1 MNGFRKIDDPDD
13 DVVVVSLTQVDGL
26 TTATVEEPIH
36 MSDDDVV
43 VPPLGDLPTLDV
55 PSALAAA
62 RDLAAQH
69 GVEIVIV
76 DPDDLWLPEWGTL
89 F

>member
-1 MNGFRKIDDPDD
+1 MNGFRKVDDAHD
-13 DVVVVSLTQVDGL
+13 DVVVVSLSQVDGL

-36 MSDDDVV
+36 MSGDDVV
-43 VPPLGDLPTLDV
+43 VTPLGNLPTLDV
-55 PSALAAA
+55 SAALAAA

-76 DPDDLWLPEWGTL
+76 DPNDLWLPEWGTL